1 MIRFPLEFRAVA
13 FDLDGILIDTEPI
26 FAESV
31 RRFLEPR
38 QIAFD
43 PAFMPTMMG
52 TPAVQVLPKFREYFG
67 LRESVEEIARE
78 CKEHFLAALGN
89 RAGPL
94 MPGVTQLL
102 DELGRRRVPFGIAT
116 SSSREFVQRV
126 FAPHGLLDRFQFVLT
141 CEDVSRGKP
150 FPDVYELAASR
161 FGISPQQM
169 LVFEDSPNGVRAAK
183 SAGAPCIVVPHS
195 HTPRHLIEGAD
206 LIVPSLHSDELYRAL
221 GWTLP

>member
-1 MIRFPLEFRAVA
+1 MNRFPLEFRAVA

-26 FAESV
+26 FAEAV

-38 QIAFD
+38 GIPFD

-52 TPAVQVLPKFREYFG
+52 TPAAQVLPRFRDHFR
-67 LRESVEEIARE
+67 LKESVEQIAQE
-78 CKEHFLAALGN
+78 CKEHFMSVLGD

-102 DELGRRRVPFGIAT
+102 DELKQRQVPCCIAT
-116 SSSREFVQRV
+116 SSGREFVRRV
-126 FAPHGLLDRFQFVLT
+126 FGPHGLLDRFQFVLT
-141 CEDVSRGKP
+141 CEDVARGKP

-161 FGISPQQM
+161 FGIVPPQM

-183 SAGAPCIVVPHS
+183 AAGAACIVVPHS

-206 LIVPSLHSDELYRAL
+206 LIVPSLHSDELHRAL
-221 GWTLP
+221 GWLPA